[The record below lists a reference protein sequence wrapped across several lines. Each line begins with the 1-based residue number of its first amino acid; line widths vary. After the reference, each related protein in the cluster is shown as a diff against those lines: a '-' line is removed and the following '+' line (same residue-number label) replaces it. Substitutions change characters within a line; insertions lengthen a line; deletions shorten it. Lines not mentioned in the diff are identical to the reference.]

1 MNNNRLEGDLGAQ
14 SSEPQIAGAMLATS
28 VNVGRRRLF
37 RGVGGG
43 AGVLLAVS
51 AKSALGGAVCKS
63 PSAMMSGNTSPRPG
77 NGTTCSG
84 GLSPGY
90 WVQPQHSPN
99 WVTAGGVFP
108 QFNGNIVT
116 CTTNLNQVAFADI
129 TNQGTTLQSIFTGW
143 APVTT
148 GWTPPLGFSGSVSI
162 WWAIN
167 DPNHAMFGGPGGKGQ
182 LLRHLSCAW
191 LNAGYFQN
199 AASKYPMT
207 KAQVVDIW
215 VQLNSK
221 GSYCPG
227 SMTCSKPWSPADVI
241 AYLSNMYDVNAPVD
255 NLCKQ

>member
-1 MNNNRLEGDLGAQ
+1 
-14 SSEPQIAGAMLATS
+14 
-28 VNVGRRRLF
+28 
-37 RGVGGG
+37 
-43 AGVLLAVS
+43 
-51 AKSALGGAVCKS
+51 
-63 PSAMMSGNTSPRPG
+63 MSGNTSPRPG